1 MNNFAKA
8 YRYELAS
15 HKIKITF
22 TRVLS
27 AVVDRRR
34 NLKVS
39 DAAEKKF
46 IRSKY
51 VPVDSFSDCLCAP
64 AIEFSIDVRF
74 FTS

>member
-15 HKIKITF
+15 HKIKVTF
-22 TRVLS
+22 TRVS
-27 AVVDRRR
+27 AAVLDRSSF
-34 NLKVS
+34 KVT
-39 DAAEKKF
+39 DVAEEKF
-46 IRSKY
+46 IRLKY

-64 AIEFSIDVRF
+64 AIEFSIVVRF